1 VPGHREPLLNQSI
14 LSNVKASLEDEPQF
28 QLNELGGRQ
37 MHKNVPQKQDAKQ
50 FQMYKKRVIKEI
62 ER

>member
-1 VPGHREPLLNQSI
+1 M
-14 LSNVKASLEDEPQF
+14 KASLEDEPQF